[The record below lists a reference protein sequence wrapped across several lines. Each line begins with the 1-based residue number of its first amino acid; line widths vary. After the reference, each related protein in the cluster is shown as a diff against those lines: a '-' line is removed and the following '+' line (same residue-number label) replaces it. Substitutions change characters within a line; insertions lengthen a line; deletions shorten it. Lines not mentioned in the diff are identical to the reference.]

1 MICSLGQNFARLSK
15 RVNPKAIPKGTGT
28 WGQIFIFDYDYSQSP
43 PTGDRQEQTP
53 QLEYLCWFVKA
64 SYGVKHC
71 GDSSDDYESHFF
83 AMLSFEKCFNV

>member
-1 MICSLGQNFARLSK
+1 MDQYSPLRGPELGVKSLSLIMTIRNLLPQGIDRNRRL
-15 RVNPKAIPKGTGT
+15 
-28 WGQIFIFDYDYSQSP
+28 
-43 PTGDRQEQTP
+43 

-71 GDSSDDYESHFF
+71 GDSSDDHEFHFF